1 MYSGTSLPLV
11 TIQWFHM
18 ELNKFHFVERDTL
31 ANSLAGVG
39 SVDVLAKEMIL
50 KSNIILID
58 SALEK
63 EMSIEPMVVHHHEN
77 PPLDLPFRLCWFE
90 MTNSEPEFFNG
101 KGVVERRVGAIIAY
115 EAAFNLYC
123 FMCYEVYPTRQ
134 ISFLTTA
141 TEDTVR
147 LRQYFEAK
155 EWVRKAC
162 AVLNKESTEVG
173 QDKILMQVTKTG
185 RFSGNTKVRM
195 ANVPITIA
203 VPRQAARRTYVGSN
217 QLDFS
222 HRFEVRGHWRKT
234 TGSIGK
240 NREGEYVVQGYT
252 WVKAHVKGPEDKPV
266 IKKTRIIKGEQ
277 TNDNTS
283 KGNINT

>member
-1 MYSGTSLPLV
+1 
-11 TIQWFHM
+11 M
-18 ELNKFHFVERDTL
+18 EPNRFHFVERNDIANAVADKTALGL
-31 ANSLAGVG
+31 A
-39 SVDVLAKEMIL
+39 AKEML
-50 KSNIILID
+50 LQSNIILID

-63 EMSIEPMVVHHHEN
+63 EMSIEPLVIDAQEN

-90 MTNSEPEFFNG
+90 LTNSEPEFFDE

-115 EAAFNLYC
+115 EQAFNDYA

-134 ISFLTTA
+134 ISFLNLL
-141 TEDTVR
+141 TEDRVR
-147 LRQYFEAK
+147 LRQYYEAK

-162 AVLNKESTEVG
+162 AVLNKESTEIG
-173 QDKILMQVTKTG
+173 QDKILMEVTKTG

-195 ANVPITIA
+195 ANVPITIV
-203 VPRQAARRTYVGSN
+203 VPRQVSRRTYVGSK

-234 TGSIGK
+234 TGVLGK

-252 WVKAHVKGPEDKPV
+252 WVKAHIKGPEDKPV

-277 TNDNTS
+277 TNDNTNT
-283 KGNINT
+283 GNINT